1 MEIIN
6 IGFGS
11 VVSAERIVALLSPDS
26 APVRRRIQTEKEKGV
41 LIDATYGRKIR
52 SVLILD
58 TNQVVVS
65 AISPE
70 TIQTRMRGKDL
81 GADANLADEEE
92 ETEDV

>member
-11 VVSAERIVALLSPDS
+11 VVSADRVVALLSPDS
-26 APVRRRIQTEKEKGV
+26 APVRRRIQMEKEKGQ

-58 TNQVVVS
+58 TNQIVVS

-70 TIQTRMRGKDL
+70 TIQSRMRGKDVGGML
-81 GADANLADEEE
+81 AEERDQAD
-92 ETEDV
+92 V